1 MVDKQGKEGASS
13 WPCIGSLRAVVE
25 VLGGLKSGLSY
36 KLHCFWSKGVGGGF
50 SGVIRSDL
58 GVNLRQ

>member
-13 WPCIGSLRAVVE
+13 WPRMGSLRAVVE
-25 VLGGLKSGLSY
+25 VLGGLRSVLSY
-36 KLHCFWSKGVGGGF
+36 KLHYSWSKGEGGGF

-58 GVNLRQ
+58 GVNLRH